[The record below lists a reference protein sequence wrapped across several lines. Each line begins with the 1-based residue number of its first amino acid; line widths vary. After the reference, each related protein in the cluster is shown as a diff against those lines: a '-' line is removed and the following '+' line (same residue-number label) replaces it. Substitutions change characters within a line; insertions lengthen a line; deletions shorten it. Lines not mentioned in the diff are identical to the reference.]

1 MEPIAYLK
9 ALRRRWRVVAACLL
23 VALVAAWVTAPS
35 APSATSSLTT
45 YETTATLVPPTTTQA
60 SVNLSLAAFLVTELD
75 VAKIA
80 AQKLGGGEDPASLT
94 GAVRAEVRPE
104 ISAISVTA
112 TDPDRDRSL
121 ALAGAFADGLVT
133 YLRESNQERRDELAL
148 ETKKQLDQ
156 TQDSVEKLT
165 EQVEASSGAER
176 ALLEAQLQTEQSRYA
191 LAYQRYQ
198 DLTQPIDT
206 SAELQPLGV
215 PKTIE
220 NSPVGISAPQSRKG
234 RLLLVGMLGL
244 LLGLVAALVVDRLDV
259 RLRTREAAEEAFGV
273 SLVAEVPRAPR
284 ALRHSTEVAVLA
296 QPGGAVAEGYRTL
309 RSAVLLAPLG
319 GHTSPSP
326 SLVDAED
333 PRVILV
339 TSARAR
345 DGKTTTVANLAAA
358 LAEAG
363 KSVLVIDCDLRN
375 PEIHRRLDVAP
386 GLGLS
391 ELVGENQTHLLER
404 VISPSSV
411 PNVGVVTA
419 GATAAEN
426 PVRLLLRIGGVI
438 EEARTR
444 ADVVLVDSPP
454 ILTANDT
461 NDLLQYV
468 DAVVLACRVGHV
480 SAEAAMRVRQLVSR
494 AGKPVLA
501 LALIGV
507 PPPSSL
513 RPGRGPSSVQPVHPR
528 PRLRFLA
535 PQGDPV
541 DSTTHGLPPH
551 VSDPAPPTPAGVDR
565 GTARD
570 LGESWGRTRPG
581 A

>member
-9 ALRRRWRVVAACLL
+9 ALRRRWRIVAACLL
-23 VALVAAWVTAPS
+23 VGLVAAWVTAPS
-35 APSATSSLTT
+35 AAPASSTLTT
-45 YETTATLVPPTTTQA
+45 YDTTVTLVSPTTGQTA
-60 SVNLSLAAFLVTELD
+60 VNLSLAAFLVTELD

-80 AQKLGGGEDPASLT
+80 AQKLGADDDPGSLT
-94 GAVRAEVRPE
+94 SAVRTEVRPE
-104 ISAISVTA
+104 IGALSITA
-112 TDPDRDRSL
+112 TDTDRDR
-121 ALAGAFADGLVT
+121 AGAIAGAFAEGLMT
-133 YLRESNQERRDELAL
+133 FLRQNSQQLRDSLAL

-156 TQDSVEKLT
+156 TEKRVEELT
-165 EQVEASSGAER
+165 AQVEVSAGAER

-191 LAYQRYQ
+191 LAYQRFQ
-198 DLTQPIDT
+198 DLTQPIDA
-206 SAELQPLGV
+206 SAELSPLGEA
-215 PKTIE
+215 KTVE
-220 NSPVGISAPQSRKG
+220 NSPVGISAPDSRKG

-244 LLGLVAALVVDRLDV
+244 LLGVIAALVVDRLDL
-259 RLRTREAAEEAFGV
+259 RLRTREAAEQAFGAP
-273 SLVAEVPRAPR
+273 LVAEVPRASR
-284 ALRHSTEVAVLA
+284 ELRNSSQVAVLA
-296 QPGGAVAEGYRTL
+296 QPGSAVAEGYRTL

-319 GHTSPSP
+319 GGPAGRAGEAA
-326 SLVDAED
+326 AEA
-333 PRVILV
+333 PKVILV

-345 DGKTTTVANLAAA
+345 DGKTTTVTNLAAA

-391 ELVGENQTHLLER
+391 ELVGDNQTHLLER

-419 GATAAEN
+419 GATAMEN
-426 PVRLLLRIGGVI
+426 PARLLLRIGGVI
-438 EEARTR
+438 EEARER
-444 ADVVLVDSPP
+444 ADIVLIDSPP

-468 DAVVLACRVGHV
+468 DAVVLCCRIGNVTGEEGTRV
-480 SAEAAMRVRQLVSR
+480 SQLVRR

-507 PPPSSL
+507 AAPSSM
-513 RPGRGPSSVQPVHPR
+513 RPGRGPSSVQPAR
-528 PRLRFLA
+528 NRLWGSMTSGRLRSDRS
-535 PQGDPV
+535 G
-541 DSTTHGLPPH
+541 HGLTH
-551 VSDPAPPTPAGVDR
+551 IGNTTSAPASVER
-565 GTARD
+565 GTRD
-570 LGESWGRTRPG
+570 LGESWGRTEPG